1 MLRPVFHDLK
11 TMKQNLIG
19 RYESDFLKEY
29 SRLQHELYVLEES
42 CMYFIEENYKKVK
55 DWSPLDI
62 TIVGYYKKDDT
73 NKHSYDKIRYV
84 DYNHIL
90 KSQQREPYR
99 AKPDENSIQRMIR
112 ESDEEDRKA
121 HNPIL
126 DIAEVVI
133 DPSDGDLA
141 LKINNKWH
149 TMVSGLCVIEL
160 ADFIEKSLTQ
170 KQ

>member
-1 MLRPVFHDLK
+1 MLRPVFDDLK

-42 CMYFIEENYKKVK
+42 SMYFIEENYKKVK

-62 TIVGYYKKDDT
+62 TIVGYYKKIDSD
-73 NKHSYDKIRYV
+73 KYIYDKIRYV
-84 DYNHIL
+84 DYNFIL
-90 KSQQREPYR
+90 KSQNREPYL
-99 AKPDENSIQRMIR
+99 AKPDENVMQRLRR
-112 ESDEEDRKA
+112 EMDEQDRNE

-126 DIAEVVI
+126 DISDVVI